1 MASVMDGVN
10 RLTQLVGRNKL
21 ELLMF
26 RLGGRQ
32 RFGINVF
39 KVREVIKCPPLTRV
53 PHCNHVVCGIANMRG
68 QTITVLDLSA
78 AIGRPPVVR
87 EVENFIIVAE
97 YNRSVIGFLV
107 SSVDR
112 IVNKNWEE
120 IKAPPSGVG
129 NSNYLTAV
137 TQVDDEMVSIIDVE
151 KVLSEAIG
159 LDTDVSDEF
168 AEAAHRTATE
178 HAVRRRV
185 FVADDSTMA
194 RKQITRV
201 LDQLGI
207 EYTVAETGRQAWD
220 LLREELDKQ
229 PDVPIEQRIALVIS
243 DVEMPE
249 MDGYTLTKNIKEHPQ
264 LQKLFV
270 CLHTSLSG
278 TFNEAMIKRV
288 GADKLIAKFDPDD
301 LAKLVL
307 EHIGAHSE
315 HPEAA

>member
-1 MASVMDGVN
+1 M
-10 RLTQLVGRNKL
+10 
-21 ELLMF
+21 
-26 RLGGRQ
+26 
-32 RFGINVF
+32 
-39 KVREVIKCPPLTRV
+39 
-53 PHCNHVVCGIANMRG
+53 
-68 QTITVLDLSA
+68 
-78 AIGRPPVVR
+78 
-87 EVENFIIVAE
+87 
-97 YNRSVIGFLV
+97 
-107 SSVDR
+107 
-112 IVNKNWEE
+112 
-120 IKAPPSGVG
+120 
-129 NSNYLTAV
+129 
-137 TQVDDEMVSIIDVE
+137 
-151 KVLSEAIG
+151 
-159 LDTDVSDEF
+159 
-168 AEAAHRTATE
+168 
-178 HAVRRRV
+178 
-185 FVADDSTMA
+185 
-194 RKQITRV
+194 RV
-201 LDQLGI
+201 LDQIGV